1 MLRMLSMVIIE
12 MVSAI
17 NIFILTIDS
26 RAGIIS
32 TVLHKPGSVESQGSS
47 LQPKFDRK
55 TKPLHGNHLKVH
67 QSYFSEHLQ
76 LYTRFS

>member
-1 MLRMLSMVIIE
+1 MLIIE
-12 MVSAI
+12 TVSAI
-17 NIFILTIDS
+17 NIFILTVDS

-47 LQPKFDRK
+47 LQSRFDEE
-55 TKPLHGNHLKVH
+55 TKPLHGNHVKVH